1 MSILT
6 ERARRRH
13 EQQMKKEG
21 QTPQAEADVSGST
34 PIPAGA
40 AITDKV
46 QRGGAAGAAAATIAA
61 IPIRETIPVK
71 LADLHIRPGYERH
84 PSEFAGAEWEDFV
97 ASIASS
103 KGNIQPIDVRLVRG
117 GKTPYQIIA
126 GERRFRAHLQLGL
139 ATILCAVRDLDEER
153 ADFIHDTENAKRAD
167 KSPFSLA
174 MQLSVMMRSGRYE
187 SQADMAGRLG
197 RNRGDISRLLSLY
210 DKAPANLW
218 ERIKDPTNLTHRE
231 ATAIIQAYDKPAFV
245 EWVKHLDRSAVT
257 PVETL
262 VKKAKE
268 VCARPK
274 PQKTVIEKIREVER
288 GDAFHIVL
296 PKAIPAKVRKEV
308 LEFAKKRAAEAEV

>member
-13 EQQMKKEG
+13 ELQMKKEG
-21 QTPQAEADVSGST
+21 QAPQVDVPVQVATPA
-34 PIPAGA
+34 PAGA
-40 AITDKV
+40 GITEKV

-71 LADLHIRPGYERH
+71 VTDLHIRPGFERH
-84 PSEFAGAEWEDFV
+84 PSEFAGPEWESFV
-97 ASIASS
+97 ASVASS
-103 KGNIQPIDVRLVRG
+103 KGNVQPIDVRLVRG

-126 GERRFRAHLQLGL
+126 GERRYRAHLQLGL
-139 ATILCAVRDLDEER
+139 PTVLCAVRELDEER

-174 MQLSVMMRSGRYE
+174 MQLSVMMKSGRYS
-187 SQADMAGRLG
+187 SQSDLATRLG
-197 RNRGDISRLLSLY
+197 RDKGDVSRLLSLY
-210 DKAPANLW
+210 DKAPADLW
-218 ERIKDPTNLTHRE
+218 VRIKDPTSLTYRE
-231 ATAIIQAYDKPAFV
+231 AAAVTLAYDKPAFV
-245 EWVKHLDRSAVT
+245 EWVKRLDRSAVT

-274 PQKTVIEKIREVER
+274 PQKSVVEKIREVER

-296 PKAIPAKVRKEV
+296 PKAISAEIRAKV
-308 LEFAKKRAAEAEV
+308 LAFAKDLVAKA

>member
-13 EQQMKKEG
+13 ELQMKKEG
-21 QTPQAEADVSGST
+21 QGAEPAAEVTAASAST
-34 PIPAGA
+34 A
-40 AITDKV
+40 APSISEKV

-71 LADLHIRPGYERH
+71 LTDLHIRPGYERH
-84 PSEFAGAEWEDFV
+84 PSEFNGPAWEDFV
-97 ASIASS
+97 ASVASS
-103 KGNIQPIDVRLVRG
+103 KGNLQPIDVRLVRG

-126 GERRFRAHLQLGL
+126 GERRYRAHLQLGL
-139 ATILCAVRDLDEER
+139 PTVLCAVRELDEER

-174 MQLSVMMRSGRYE
+174 MQLSVMMKSGRYE
-187 SQADMAGRLG
+187 SQADLASRLG

-245 EWVKHLDRSAVT
+245 EWAKHLDRSAVT

-274 PQKTVIEKIREVER
+274 PQKTVVEKIREVER